1 MLDKTPSPTAEKFS
15 TNNYI
20 LNNISEEELNRL
32 IPDFE
37 KVDFELGDVLYRA
50 ESNIEYLYF
59 PQHLMISMI
68 ATTSEGQS
76 AEIGVIGSEGIVGV
90 NYLLGTK
97 ISMTDIIIQIANGAF
112 RINVSAAEKEFKR
125 GGKFQELI
133 LHFAHL
139 MMMQI
144 GQTALCNRLHTVE
157 ERLARWLL
165 MCRDRSKNDELNLTQ
180 EFLGIMLGANR
191 ATVTLSAI
199 NLQSAGFITY
209 SRGKIIIIDREGLEN
224 FCCECYE
231 MVKKEYDRIM
241 NQ

>member
-1 MLDKTPSPTAEKFS
+1 
-15 TNNYI
+15 
-20 LNNISEEELNRL
+20 
-32 IPDFE
+32 
-37 KVDFELGDVLYRA
+37 
-50 ESNIEYLYF
+50 
-59 PQHLMISMI
+59 
-68 ATTSEGQS
+68 
-76 AEIGVIGSEGIVGV
+76 
-90 NYLLGTK
+90 
-97 ISMTDIIIQIANGAF
+97 
-112 RINVSAAEKEFKR
+112 
-125 GGKFQELI
+125 
-133 LHFAHL
+133 
-139 MMMQI
+139 MQI

-165 MCRDRSKNDELNLTQ
+165 MCRDRSKNDEMNLTQ

-209 SRGKIIIIDREGLEN
+209 SRGKIMIIDREGLEN